1 MSAVIAADKIDG
13 GGFERYET
21 MDAMRK
27 EVTQH
32 GGSLQSFPYAR
43 DFSSWEENG
52 IIGAEMTRNLLICG
66 FVILVVIFVM
76 IPDPQ
81 IAGWAILCI
90 LLSIFEVTGM
100 LWYWDVTVNSIT
112 TIYVLISAGLAVDY
126 CAHIAHMFKESKGTA
141 EQRAAE
147 SLGRI
152 GPCVLNAI
160 ISTFLAVSI
169 LGFSKSY
176 IFRTMF
182 QCFFL
187 VVTIAGSHGL
197 WLLPVLLTLAGGDN
211 GEASDPPAVSA
222 GKDDNEMANPVAD
235 EEAGEVAEVAED

>member
-1 MSAVIAADKIDG
+1 
-13 GGFERYET
+13 